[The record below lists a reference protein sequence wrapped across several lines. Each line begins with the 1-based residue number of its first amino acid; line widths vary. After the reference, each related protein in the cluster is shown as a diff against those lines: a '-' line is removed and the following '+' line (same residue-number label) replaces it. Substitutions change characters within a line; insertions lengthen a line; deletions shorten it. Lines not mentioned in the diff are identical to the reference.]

1 MLIGTRIL
9 HVTSKAGTAE
19 VPVSLFVPV
28 EDELGWG
35 CRYEIGWPRKT
46 RTSTAWGFDALQAV
60 HLAMQKIASELYSS
74 TYHKRGRLAW
84 LGQGEG
90 YGFPITK
97 NGRDLLVGYD
107 KEFDG

>member
-1 MLIGTRIL
+1 MK
-9 HVTSKAGTAE
+9 SKAGTAE
-19 VPVSLFVPV
+19 VPVSLYAPV
-28 EDELGWG
+28 ADDLGWG
-35 CRYEIGWPRKT
+35 CRYEIGWPRRT

-60 HLAMQKIASELYSS
+60 RLAMQKIASELYASA
-74 TYHKRGRLAW
+74 YHKQGRLAW
-84 LGQGEG
+84 LGQGGG

>member
-9 HVTSKAGTAE
+9 HVKSKAGTAE
-19 VPVSLFVPV
+19 VPVSLYAPV
-28 EDELGWG
+28 ADDLGWG
-35 CRYEIGWPRKT
+35 CRYEIGWPRRT

-60 HLAMQKIASELYSS
+60 RLAMQKIASELYASA
-74 TYHKRGRLAW
+74 YHKQGRLAW
-84 LGQGEG
+84 LGQGGG